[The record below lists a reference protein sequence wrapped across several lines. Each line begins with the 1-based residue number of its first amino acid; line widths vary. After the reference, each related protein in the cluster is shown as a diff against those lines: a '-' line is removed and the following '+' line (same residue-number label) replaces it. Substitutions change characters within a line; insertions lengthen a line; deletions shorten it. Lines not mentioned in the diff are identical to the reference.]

1 MICYILETKN
11 KNKCD
16 LAYKSLALLLQLME
30 FVFVIHICILFNPV
44 FKLYVLVNDKLTFY
58 LCVGFVANYLNY
70 HVFCTLLQNIL
81 TYLQI
86 HELLRKINN
95 KII

>member
-1 MICYILETKN
+1 LKQY

-16 LAYKSLALLLQLME
+16 LAYKSLAMLLQLME

-44 FKLYVLVNDKLTFY
+44 IKLYVLVNDKLTFH
-58 LCVGFVANYLNY
+58 LCVGFVANYLNN
-70 HVFCTLLQNIL
+70 HLFCTLLQNMC

-86 HELLRKINN
+86 YELLRNINN
-95 KII
+95 NII

>member
-1 MICYILETKN
+1 LIQN

-16 LAYKSLALLLQLME
+16 LAYKSLAMLLQLME
-30 FVFVIHICILFNPV
+30 FVFVIHICIRFNPV
-44 FKLYVLVNDKLTFY
+44 NKSCVLVNDKLTFH
-58 LCVGFVANYLNY
+58 LCVGFVANYLNN
-70 HVFCTLLQNIL
+70 HLFCTLLQNML